1 MDEWMDLFFFLGIE
15 KIRKGRDGGTSGDVM
30 ISEGTSL
37 KRLSEVVTILLWG
50 STRARTRHNRLSD
63 ENLNFSLLDEEGETL
78 VRLIG

>member
-1 MDEWMDLFFFLGIE
+1 VDGSFSFFLGIE
-15 KIRKGRDGGTSGDVM
+15 KFRKGRDGASGDLM

-63 ENLNFSLLDEEGETL
+63 ENLNFLCEDEEGETL